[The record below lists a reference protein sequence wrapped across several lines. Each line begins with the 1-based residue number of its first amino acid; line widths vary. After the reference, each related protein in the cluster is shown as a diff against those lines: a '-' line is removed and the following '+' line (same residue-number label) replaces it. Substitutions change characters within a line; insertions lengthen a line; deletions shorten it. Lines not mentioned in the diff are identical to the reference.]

1 MSILTQ
7 TIAAAIVLGGGG
19 LFLDELSEPP
29 VARDYFAESR
39 AEDMTQCQRQH
50 GPHSVAVFGPDGS
63 HRCYTKRGYRLAEV
77 TP

>member
-1 MSILTQ
+1 MNTLSM

-39 AEDMTQCQRQH
+39 DADMTQCQRQH

-63 HRCYTKRGYRLAEV
+63 HRCLDKHGRRVAEV
-77 TP
+77 RQ